1 MRIAAAR
8 ITRRTRGGRAVA
20 GSPSRYTIP
29 MPRFQFTITDGLL
42 VTAVAAAIVASIATK
57 EAVVSF
63 ITLASLLAFV
73 WHRAVLFR
81 LWLTTAT
88 GLGAGLMTAML
99 YRGLIDH
106 QYLSGFR
113 MDTDELAGWGGGLVI
128 GSLAA
133 YRCFLSNPPRQP
145 RD

>member
-1 MRIAAAR
+1 MPHPLQFSIA
-8 ITRRTRGGRAVA
+8 
-20 GSPSRYTIP
+20 
-29 MPRFQFTITDGLL
+29 DGLL
-42 VTAVAAAIVASIATK
+42 GTAVAAAIVASIATK

-63 ITLASLLAFV
+63 ITLAALLAFV
-73 WHRAVLFR
+73 WHRPVLFR
-81 LWLTTAT
+81 LWLTMTIGLGT
-88 GLGAGLMTAML
+88 GLLTAML

-113 MDTDELAGWGGGLVI
+113 MDTDEIAGWGGGLLI

-133 YRCFLSNPPRQP
+133 YRCFLSNPPQCP